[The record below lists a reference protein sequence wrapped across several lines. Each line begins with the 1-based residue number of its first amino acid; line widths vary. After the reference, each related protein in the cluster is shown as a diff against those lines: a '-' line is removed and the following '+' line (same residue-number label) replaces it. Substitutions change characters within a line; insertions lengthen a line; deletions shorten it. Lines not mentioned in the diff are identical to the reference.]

1 MDEEHEMTLYKV
13 ECYQAVHEQKEYRL
27 RRRLEEAPVHDSVFC
42 TWYFISLFI
51 IYFTQCF
58 KSDSKT
64 RDYGIVILPVVLLG

>member
-51 IYFTQCF
+51 LPSVL
-58 KSDSKT
+58 SDSKT
-64 RDYGIVILPVVLLG
+64 RDCGIVILPVVLLG